1 MKRACLRRLQPR
13 PSPARRGQAALET
26 AFILSIFL
34 LIAAFGIQI
43 ALISR
48 AQSLLNLAAFY
59 AAREYATT
67 GSNDHAKTA
76 AVTYLSPLLIGRA
89 SNPTL
94 SLQFHGGGDSD
105 YGAAVGAT
113 ISVDYLLLLPM
124 LRPFFEPGHHD
135 ASIKL
140 SATAYS
146 FVEGSK

>member
-1 MKRACLRRLQPR
+1 MNRARHHLHPVR
-13 PSPARRGQAALET
+13 PLARRGQAALET
-26 AFILSIFL
+26 ALILSIFL

-67 GSNDHAKTA
+67 GYRDNAKVA
-76 AVTYLSPLLIGRA
+76 AVTYLSPLLVGRA
-89 SNPTL
+89 SNPGL
-94 SLQFHGGGDSD
+94 SFQFQGGEATDF
-105 YGAAVGAT
+105 GAAVGAT
-113 ISVDYLLLLPM
+113 VSVDYLLLLPM

-146 FVEGSK
+146 FVEGSN